1 MRVGG
6 IHRIVS
12 LAPVLLATLAA
23 VVALTNAPSEAAAA
37 TGGFHPPRTAAQA
50 RRAALADA
58 RERLAQVTPPPGATR
73 IQSAPAGTH
82 LADPPSRTERGRRI
96 DIARF
101 WQTGESPAQVLRWF
115 RLHHPGGSSLN
126 DEGPLLF
133 DGVAIRHVYSFE
145 FGELAPIASSRS
157 VLVSVV
163 PVAEG
168 TVIRV
173 DSQAA
178 WEVPHPRAERI
189 PPDAGFAKLE
199 RIIYR
204 PKQKTMVKL
213 HGRKVHAVAELI
225 NNLPIVGPRAG
236 GHEERLTGELK
247 ITFRSREGG
256 REVASVRYQ
265 ETVHFGYSVE
275 VTVPKKDHSNFVD
288 HWGGRRLV
296 RGLEPYFASG

>member
-1 MRVGG
+1 MKVGG

-23 VVALTNAPSEAAAA
+23 VVAFTHARNEAAAA

-58 RERLAQVTPPPGATR
+58 RERLAQVTPPPGAAR

-82 LADPPSRTERGRRI
+82 LADPPSRTERGHRI
-96 DIARF
+96 DLARF
-101 WQTGESPAQVLRWF
+101 WQTGESPARVLRWF

-173 DSQAA
+173 DSQGA

-199 RIIYR
+199 RIVYR

-256 REVASVRYQ
+256 RELASVRYQ
-265 ETVHFGYSVE
+265 DTVHFGYSVE
-275 VTVPKKDHSNFVD
+275 VTVPKKHHSNFVD

-296 RGLEPYFASG
+296 RGLEPYFGGG

>member
-6 IHRIVS
+6 IRRI
-12 LAPVLLATLAA
+12 LTFAGALPATLVA
-23 VVALTNAPSEAAAA
+23 VVALTNAGSQAVAA

-58 RERLAQVTPPPGATR
+58 RERLAMVVPPPAATR
-73 IQSAPAGTH
+73 IESAPPGTH
-82 LADPPSRTERGRRI
+82 LAAPPSRIERGRPI
-96 DIARF
+96 DLARF
-101 WQTGESPAQVLRWF
+101 WQTAESPAQVLRWF
-115 RLHHPGGSSLN
+115 RLHHPGGAFLN

-133 DGVAIRHVYSFE
+133 EGVAIRHVFSFE
-145 FGELAPIASSRS
+145 FGELESIATSRS
-157 VLVSVV
+157 VLVTVV
-163 PVAEG
+163 PAGNG

-189 PPDAGFAKLE
+189 PPNAGFAKLE
-199 RIIYR
+199 RVTYR
-204 PKQKTMVKL
+204 PKRKAVVKL

-225 NNLPIVGPRAG
+225 NHLPIVGPRAG

-256 REVASVRYQ
+256 RELASVRYQ
-265 ETVHFGYSVE
+265 QTVHFGYSVS
-275 VTVPKKDHSNFVD
+275 VTVPKKNHSNFVD
-288 HWGGRRLV
+288 HLGGRRLL
-296 RGLEPYFASG
+296 RGLEPFFAGG

>member
-6 IHRIVS
+6 IRRIAS
-12 LAPVLLATLAA
+12 LAPILAAALVA
-23 VVALTNAPSEAAAA
+23 VVALANARGEAAAA

-58 RERLAQVTPPPGATR
+58 RERLAKVVPPPGATR
-73 IQSAPAGTH
+73 IESAPAGTH
-82 LADPPSRTERGRRI
+82 LADPPSRVERGRGI
-96 DIARF
+96 DLARF
-101 WQTGESPAQVLRWF
+101 WQTGESSARVLRWF
-115 RLHHPGGSSLN
+115 RLRHPGGSSLD
-126 DEGPLLF
+126 DEGPLLYE
-133 DGVAIRHVYSFE
+133 GVAIRHVYSFE

-163 PVAEG
+163 PVGEG

-173 DSQAA
+173 DSQGA

-189 PPDAGFAKLE
+189 PPNAGFAKLE
-199 RIIYR
+199 RVIYR
-204 PKQKTMVKL
+204 PKQKMMVKL

-225 NNLPIVGPRAG
+225 DNLPIVGPRAG

-256 REVASVRYQ
+256 RELASVRYQ
-265 ETVHFGYSVE
+265 QTVHFGYSVS
-275 VTVPKKDHSNFVD
+275 VTVPKRNHSNFVD
-288 HWGGRRLV
+288 HWGGRRLL
-296 RGLEPYFASG
+296 RGLEPFFARG

>member
-1 MRVGG
+1 MRAVG
-6 IHRIVS
+6 IHRIV
-12 LAPVLLATLAA
+12 VLTAALPAMVAA
-23 VVALTNAPSEAAAA
+23 VVALPNAQSEAGAA

-58 RERLAQVTPPPGATR
+58 RERLAKVVPPPGATP
-73 IQSAPAGTH
+73 IDSAPAGTH
-82 LADPPSRTERGRRI
+82 LAEPPSRTERGRRI
-96 DIARF
+96 DLARF
-101 WQTGESPAQVLRWF
+101 WQTAESPWQVLRWF
-115 RLHHPGGSSLN
+115 RLHHPGGSSLD

-163 PVAEG
+163 PVADG

-173 DSQAA
+173 DSQGA
-178 WEVPHPRAERI
+178 WEIPHPRAERI
-189 PPDAGFAKLE
+189 PPNAGFAKLE

-225 NNLPIVGPRAG
+225 NNLPIVGPRRAATKNG
-236 GHEERLTGELK
+236 
-247 ITFRSREGG
+247 
-256 REVASVRYQ
+256 
-265 ETVHFGYSVE
+265 
-275 VTVPKKDHSNFVD
+275 
-288 HWGGRRLV
+288 
-296 RGLEPYFASG
+296 